1 MTVGQFPCPITELHL
16 EHTLVCG
23 QAFRWHLDAEE
34 WWSCLLP
41 VTREE
46 GERTNV
52 LVRVRQ
58 DARDGL
64 L

>member
-1 MTVGQFPCPITELHL
+1 MTTGQFPCPITELHL

-23 QAFRWHLDAEE
+23 QAFRWHLDAED

-41 VTREE
+41 VTGED

-52 LVRVRQ
+52 LIRVRQ
-58 DARDGL
+58 DAETRL